1 MKIFRHAGVAVWSTM
16 FLTVLFILIAP
27 CIGMLHGKSWT
38 GYEENPFYYSEG
50 RKIPLTRSTELVAV
64 RPRQQG
70 GGYSLS
76 SRHPALQGQVSEEAE
91 MPGGF
96 ALMRLK
102 PGLTH
107 DEVKQ
112 LSSDLGSD
120 ASVDSVAPA
129 FTAPGA
135 HMLAPDNFIAQF
147 TPSMRAEDISALNA
161 LYAVEIVKQLEWS
174 QNTWVLRAP
183 PGKVIDTANTY
194 HDHTGVVYAHPDFIR
209 VMPKNPGPGPTA
221 TASGPSGSGSAVVQ
235 STSMALPASS
245 APTKLAASPQA
256 SVSGGSV
263 KTESFESGF
272 PGNWSTVGSPT
283 WGRSAYRAY
292 SGSWSAYCVGS
303 GSYSRYLNNM
313 SIAMI
318 YGPFSLADARDAR
331 IALQAWILTEA
342 RRDNFS
348 VMASTDGANF
358 YGSSF
363 SGDYTGNGDGGWVNI
378 AMDLKN
384 VYRLGD
390 LRGLANVWVALAFS
404 TDSDDVYEGVYVDDL
419 DVEKITGGYETIT
432 SDPYSHLQWALS
444 NNGQLWGTSGVDVQ
458 ADEAWAV
465 GSANASPVIAII
477 DEGVDLA
484 HPDLI
489 NKLAPGYDAMGLGSA
504 GAPSGDDAHGT
515 NCAGIA
521 AAEAD
526 NGLGIA
532 GVARSARIMPV
543 RIAYGNAQGYWVTTD
558 SMVAD
563 GIVWAVDNGA
573 DVLSN
578 SWGGGSPSD
587 AITNAVNYAK
597 TNGRQGKGAVVV
609 FAAGNEN
616 GSITYPATIADV
628 LAVGALS
635 PCGERKSPSSCD
647 GEYWWGGN
655 YGRELDITAPGVLMY
670 ATDIAGSRG
679 YDSGDYYASFNG
691 TSSATPVVAG
701 VAALV
706 LGVNPNLTAGEV
718 ESILMSTA
726 RDLMTSGWDEETG
739 YGLVNAYQ
747 AALLA
752 ASGAAPPP
760 VADFGAVPSSG
771 TAPLT
776 VSFTDSSSGDVTSWS
791 WDFGDGSYDSTQN
804 PVHTYT
810 ASGLYNVTLSV
821 SGPGGADTKTKT
833 GFIDASGLATASSP
847 PVAGFTADAPA
858 GAAPHTVSFTDNSAG
873 TIYNWSWDFGDGYVS
888 TSPNPSHTYTESGV
902 YTLRLTVSGPGGS
915 DAVSAADY
923 VRISPSGPTVWQDWF
938 AVDPRET
945 PMTGD
950 FNGDGLCDIITF
962 TRDNP
967 NAVGDVYVALSDGT
981 QFGDNTFWN
990 DWFAVS
996 PDETVV
1002 IGDFNGDGM
1011 DDIATRLGKSTKQ
1024 VYVSLSYGYGMDA
1037 ASVWLSSL
1045 GEGDA
1050 DVLHAADVNADG
1062 KEDLILFAR
1071 SSGRVLVAL
1080 SNGTGLAGPEVWH
1093 NWFAVSAYERP
1104 EVGDLDGDGRADI
1117 ITFCSDS
1124 PTARGDVYIALS
1136 TGAMFGDGVNSEKW
1150 NDWFAVNPSEIV
1162 RTGDL
1167 DGDGQSDLLTFL
1179 PAPAAQVYAVY
1190 SEGGYLSD
1198 NHLQADN
1205 FRTSSTDAPYVGD
1218 VNGDGKADLI
1228 LFRQSEGKVYVT
1240 VSR

>member
-1 MKIFRHAGVAVWSTM
+1 MKVFRDPGAALWSAV
-16 FLTVLFILIAP
+16 FLIGFFILTTS
-27 CIGMLHGKSWT
+27 CIGLLYAESST
-38 GYEENPFYYSEG
+38 GSESGSKEDLYYYSEG
-50 RKIPLTRSTELVAV
+50 RRIPLTRSTELVAV
-64 RPRQQG
+64 RPKQQG
-70 GGYSLS
+70 GGYGLS
-76 SRHPALQGQVSEEAE
+76 SRHPAVEGQVFGEAE
-91 MPGGF
+91 LPEGF

-147 TPSMRAEDISALNA
+147 TESMSEEDISALNA
-161 LYAVEIVKQLEWS
+161 LYGVEIVKQLEWS
-174 QNTWVLRAP
+174 QNTWLLRAP
-183 PGKVIDTANTY
+183 AGKAIATANAY
-194 HDHTGVVYAHPDFIR
+194 HDHAGVVYAHPDFIR
-209 VMPKNPGPGPTA
+209 VMPKNPGPGPAA
-221 TASGPSGSGSAVVQ
+221 TASGSSGSGSAVVQ
-235 STSMALPASS
+235 SASMALPASY
-245 APTKLAASPQA
+245 ALQGLAASPQA
-256 SVSGGSV
+256 SVSGDSV
-263 KTESFESGF
+263 KTESFENGF
-272 PGNWSTVGSPT
+272 PGSWSTVGSPT
-283 WGRSAYRAY
+283 WGLSAYRAY
-292 SGSWSAYCVGS
+292 SGSWSAYCAGSDFSS
-303 GSYSRYLNNM
+303 GSYLNDM
-313 SIAMI
+313 SIAMT

-348 VMASTDGANF
+348 VMASTDGVNF

-363 SGDYTGNGDGGWVNI
+363 SGDYISYGGDGGWVNI
-378 AMDLKN
+378 AMDLKD
-384 VYRLGD
+384 VDTLGD
-390 LRGLANVWVALAFS
+390 LRGFANVWVSLAFS
-404 TDSDDVYEGVYVDDL
+404 SDSERVFEGVYLDDL
-419 DVEKITGGYETIT
+419 SVEKITGGYETIT

-477 DEGVDLA
+477 DEGVDLT
-484 HPDLI
+484 HPDLV
-489 NKLAPGYDAMGLGSA
+489 NKLAPGYDATGLGSA

-521 AAEAD
+521 AAESD
-526 NGLGIA
+526 NSLGIA
-532 GVARSARIMPV
+532 GVARSAWIMPV

-563 GIVWAVDNGA
+563 GIVWSVDNGA

-597 TNGRQGKGAVVV
+597 THGRQGKGAVVV

-655 YGRELDITAPGVLMY
+655 YGRELDLMAPGVLMY
-670 ATDIAGSRG
+670 ATDISGARG

-706 LGVNPNLTAGEV
+706 LGINPNLTASQV
-718 ESILMSTA
+718 ESILLTTA
-726 RDLMTSGWDEETG
+726 RDLMTSGWDETTG
-739 YGLVNAYQ
+739 HGLVNAYQ

-760 VADFGAVPSSG
+760 VADFGAVPSRG
-771 TAPLT
+771 AAPLT
-776 VSFTDSSSGDVTSWS
+776 VSFTDSSSGDVT
-791 WDFGDGSYDSTQN
+791 
-804 PVHTYT
+804 
-810 ASGLYNVTLSV
+810 A
-821 SGPGGADTKTKT
+821 
-833 GFIDASGLATASSP
+833 
-847 PVAGFTADAPA
+847 
-858 GAAPHTVSFTDNSAG
+858 
-873 TIYNWSWDFGDGYVS
+873 WSWDFGDGYVS
-888 TSPNPSHTYTESGV
+888 TSPNPSHTYTEPGI
-902 YTLRLTVSGPGGS
+902 YTVRLTVSGPGGS
-915 DAVSAADY
+915 NAVTAADY
-923 VRISPSGPTVWQDWF
+923 VRVSSPSPALWQDWF

-967 NAVGDVYVALSDGT
+967 NAVGEVYVALSDGT

-1002 IGDFNGDGM
+1002 IGDFNRDGM
-1011 DDIATRLGKSTKQ
+1011 DDAATWLGGSTKQ
-1024 VYVSLSYGYGMDA
+1024 VYVALSHGYYMETANIWLDA
-1037 ASVWLSSL
+1037 L

-1050 DVLHAADVNADG
+1050 DVLHAADVNRDG
-1062 KEDLILFAR
+1062 RDDLILFAR

-1080 SNGTGLAGPEVWH
+1080 SNGTGFSAPEVWH
-1093 NWFAVSAYERP
+1093 NRFAVSAYERP
-1104 EVGDLDGDGRADI
+1104 EVGDLDEDGRADI

-1124 PTARGDVYIALS
+1124 PTAHGDVYIALS
-1136 TGAMFGDGVNSEKW
+1136 TGDMFGDGANSEKW
-1150 NDWFAVNPSEIV
+1150 SDWFAVNPSEIV

-1179 PAPAAQVYAVY
+1179 PAPAAQVYAAH
-1190 SEGGYLSD
+1190 SEGTYLTETY
-1198 NHLQADN
+1198 LLTDN
-1205 FRTSSTDAPYVGD
+1205 FRTSSTDAPHVGD

-1240 VSR
+1240 VTQ